1 MQSIADLMEG
11 NNGRK
16 ESRKRLSPALSHKRE
31 VTLFSVFCG
40 DSLPKLTQGQL
51 ERLSQDS
58 VNSYL

>member
-1 MQSIADLMEG
+1 MKG
-11 NNGRK
+11 TNGRI
-16 ESRKRLSPALSHKRE
+16 ESRKRLSKALSHERE
-31 VTLFSVFCG
+31 VTLFRVFCG